1 MDASEAAARRSRE
14 RSPKRQKYLD
24 QRKIKDD
31 STENYEKLAQDTLTR
46 LDLHEELFNEL
57 NERRRL
63 KARAEV
69 LLAHAENLVETM
81 KQQPDTDLIAQK
93 RLFAQKR
100 VSVAYLQRLVE
111 EGGEHADRI
120 ARLNKALNA
129 YGTYTPA
136 KRSYT
141 EGTALPTAE
150 SEEVA
155 KPTLVSAKKKLSPKQ
170 PLSRPPEHLLG
181 NPQITEDNSYTYTH
195 GKQYNEGSAV
205 SPVGSQEVAA
215 PPTAESEEVAKP
227 TLVSA
232 KKKLSPKQP
241 LSRPPEHLLG
251 NPQITEDNSYT
262 YTHGK
267 QYNEGSA
274 VSPVGSQEVA
284 GLKRVPAKMKARPKQ
299 PLDPPPEHLL
309 RRNKRTQDDLYKTS
323 SGSGS
328 SWPKQH
334 RECPRERLLCSAGNL
349 GCYDEV
355 KQWQDRCGKQGG
367 AYSL

>member
-1 MDASEAAARRSRE
+1 MDAFEAAARRSRE

-57 NERRRL
+57 NERHRL

-93 RLFAQKR
+93 RLFAQRR

-120 ARLNKALNA
+120 ARLNKALSA
-129 YGTYTPA
+129 YGKCDLA
-136 KRSYT
+136 KRSFT
-141 EGTALPTAE
+141 RGTAPPTAE
-150 SEEVA
+150 YEEVA
-155 KPTLVSAKKKLSPKQ
+155 EPKLVSAKKKLSPK
-170 PLSRPPEHLLG
+170 P
-181 NPQITEDNSYTYTH
+181 EDNSYTYTR

-251 NPQITEDNSYT
+251 KLQITDDNSYT

-284 GLKRVPAKMKARPKQ
+284 NSKLVSAKMKARPKQ
-299 PLDPPPEHLL
+299 PLDPPPEHLV
-309 RRNKRTQDDLYKTS
+309 RRNKITQDDLYKTS

-328 SWPKQH
+328 SLPKQP
-334 RECPRERLLCSAGNL
+334 RECPPEHLLCSAGNL

-355 KQWQDRCGKQGG
+355 KQWKDRCGKQGG
-367 AYSL
+367 AYSP

>member
-1 MDASEAAARRSRE
+1 MDAFEAAARRSRE

-57 NERRRL
+57 NERHRL

-93 RLFAQKR
+93 RLFAQRR

-120 ARLNKALNA
+120 ARLNKALSA
-129 YGTYTPA
+129 YGKCDLA
-136 KRSYT
+136 KRSFT
-141 EGTALPTAE
+141 RGTAPPTAE
-150 SEEVA
+150 YEEVA
-155 KPTLVSAKKKLSPKQ
+155 EPKLVSAKKKLSPK
-170 PLSRPPEHLLG
+170 P
-181 NPQITEDNSYTYTH
+181 EDNSYTYTR

-205 SPVGSQEVAA
+205 SPVGSQEVAN
-215 PPTAESEEVAKP
+215 SK
-227 TLVSA
+227 LVS
-232 KKKLSPKQP
+232 
-241 LSRPPEHLLG
+241 
-251 NPQITEDNSYT
+251 
-262 YTHGK
+262 
-267 QYNEGSA
+267 
-274 VSPVGSQEVA
+274 
-284 GLKRVPAKMKARPKQ
+284 AKMKARPKQ
-299 PLDPPPEHLL
+299 PLDPPPEHLV
-309 RRNKRTQDDLYKTS
+309 RRNKITQDDLYKTS

-328 SWPKQH
+328 SLPKQP
-334 RECPRERLLCSAGNL
+334 RECPPEHLLCSAGNL

-355 KQWQDRCGKQGG
+355 KQWKDRCGKQGG
-367 AYSL
+367 AYSP

>member
-1 MDASEAAARRSRE
+1 MEAFEAAARRSRE
-14 RSPKRQKYLD
+14 RSRGRQNYLD
-24 QRKIKDD
+24 QRKVKDD
-31 STENYEKLAQDTLTR
+31 TTENYEKLAQDVLTR
-46 LDLHEELFNEL
+46 FDLHEDLSKEFNE
-57 NERRRL
+57 RHRL
-63 KARAEV
+63 KARAKV
-69 LLAHAENLVETM
+69 ILAYAENLVETT

-93 RLFAQKR
+93 RL
-100 VSVAYLQRLVE
+100 SIVAYLQRLVE
-111 EGGEHADRI
+111 EGGGEHTDRI
-120 ARLNKALNA
+120 TRLNKALNA
-129 YGTYTPA
+129 YNTYTPA

-141 EGTALPTAE
+141 EGTALSSAE

-155 KPTLVSAKKKLSPKQ
+155 KPKLVSAKKKLSPKQ
-170 PLSRPPEHLLG
+170 PLSPPSEHLLW
-181 NPQITEDNSYTYTH
+181 NLQRTEDY
-195 GKQYNEGSAV
+195 
-205 SPVGSQEVAA
+205 
-215 PPTAESEEVAKP
+215 
-227 TLVSA
+227 
-232 KKKLSPKQP
+232 
-241 LSRPPEHLLG
+241 
-251 NPQITEDNSYT
+251 SYT

-355 KQWQDRCGKQGG
+355 KQWKDRCGKQGG
-367 AYSL
+367 AYRP